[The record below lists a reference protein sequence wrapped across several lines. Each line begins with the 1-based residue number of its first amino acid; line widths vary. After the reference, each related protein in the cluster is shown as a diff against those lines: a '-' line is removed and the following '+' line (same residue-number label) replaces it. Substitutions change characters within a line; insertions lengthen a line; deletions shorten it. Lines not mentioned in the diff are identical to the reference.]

1 MEIYSLYQSGCLIFS
16 IFLENASQVLI
27 WGAVFGVIVLVG
39 LFILQGI
46 GLATMAKRRN
56 IPRRWLAFVP
66 FANIYYMGKLAGKC
80 GFFGHEMKKAELY
93 AMIAQIVAVVFT
105 TAYIA
110 AELYLY
116 INHGIPQRGE
126 DLMSPPIWSGLT
138 GFSLTVSKFY
148 EYGELFFSIIGLISE
163 LLLLVLVMG
172 LYKTYSPKNY
182 TPLAFLTL
190 FIPIARFVTVFALRK
205 KAPIDFNAYMRARHD
220 AYIRYQQQ
228 RYGNY
233 GNPYGNPNGQSGYG
247 YGNQQGQPTS
257 SQSDDPFGEFSSS
270 GGPFEEFSSQGGNGG
285 QGSDNGDDFF
295 N

>member
-1 MEIYSLYQSGCLIFS
+1 MEIYNLYQFGFLIFS
-16 IFLENASQVLI
+16 IFLDSTSQALI
-27 WGAVFGVIVLVG
+27 WGAVLGVVLGLGLFVLQGVG
-39 LFILQGI
+39 L
-46 GLATMAKRRN
+46 AVMAKHRN
-56 IPRRWLAFVP
+56 IPHRYLAFVP

-80 GFFGHEMKKAELY
+80 GFFGHEMKKAEVY
-93 AMIAQIVAVVFT
+93 AMIAQIVAVLFAST
-105 TAYIA
+105 YIA

-116 INHGIPQRGE
+116 IGHGVPQRGE

-148 EYGELFFSIIGLISE
+148 EYGELFFSIISLVSE

-182 TPLAFLTL
+182 TPLAFLTFFVPL
-190 FIPIARFVTVFALRK
+190 ARFFTVFALRK
-205 KAPIDFNAYMRARHD
+205 KRAIDYDAYMRARHD

-233 GNPYGNPNGQSGYG
+233 GNPYGNPYNQGYNPQQNQPTAPQSG
-247 YGNQQGQPTS
+247 
-257 SQSDDPFGEFSSS
+257 DPFEEFSSS
-270 GGPFEEFSSQGGNGG
+270 DGPFEEFSNRNGNSG
-285 QGSDNGDDFF
+285 QGSSDGDDFF

>member
-1 MEIYSLYQSGCLIFS
+1 MEIYNLYQAGCFIFS
-16 IFLENASQVLI
+16 IFLEDASQVLI

-46 GLATMAKRRN
+46 GLAAMAKRRN
-56 IPRRWLAFVP
+56 ISRRWLAFVP
-66 FANIYYMGKLAGKC
+66 FANIYYVGKLAGTC

-105 TAYIA
+105 TTYIA

-163 LLLLVLVMG
+163 LLLLVLFMG

-182 TPLAFLTL
+182 TPLAFVTL
-190 FIPIARFVTVFALRK
+190 FIPIARFITVFALRK

-220 AYIRYQQQ
+220 AYVRYQQQ
-228 RYGNY
+228 RYGGYN
-233 GNPYGNPNGQSGYG
+233 NPYGTPYNQGGYNGQQ
-247 YGNQQGQPTS
+247 NQPTTP
-257 SQSDDPFGEFSSS
+257 QSGAPFEEFSSS
-270 GGPFEEFSSQGGNGG
+270 DGPFEEFSSRNGNTNEAGNK
-285 QGSDNGDDFF
+285 SDDFF